1 MTDWTTDLLFKPEV
15 TMIKRFTKYAKEKA
29 DSSKRAKNHC
39 KSVASAIG
47 NVLIRFNR

>member
-29 DSSKRAKNHC
+29 DSGKRAKNHWKKC
-39 KSVASAIG
+39 GFSDRECA
-47 NVLIRFNR
+47 NTF